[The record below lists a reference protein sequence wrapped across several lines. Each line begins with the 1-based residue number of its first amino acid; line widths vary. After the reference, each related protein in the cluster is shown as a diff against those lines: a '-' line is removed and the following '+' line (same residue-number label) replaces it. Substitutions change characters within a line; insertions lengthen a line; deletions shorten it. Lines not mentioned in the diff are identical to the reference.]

1 MNRSRRQNITSDVDF
16 LKNTFYRNCCES
28 NVNKAYYKPTFQP
41 AELLL
46 SPLSLK

>member
-1 MNRSRRQNITSDVDF
+1 MFTLNKEHKQKEKKQDAGVPAQQQAVT
-16 LKNTFYRNCCES
+16 CEQS
-28 NVNKAYYKPTFQP
+28 LTFQP